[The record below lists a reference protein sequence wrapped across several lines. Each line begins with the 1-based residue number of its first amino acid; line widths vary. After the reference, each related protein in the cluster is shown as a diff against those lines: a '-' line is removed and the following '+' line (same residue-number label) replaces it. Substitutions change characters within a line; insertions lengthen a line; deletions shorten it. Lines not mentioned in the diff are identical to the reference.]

1 MLRKR
6 VGQTRTAVSE
16 RLESAFLEDY
26 SPQEVAGSFA
36 LGLFITALPTLG
48 TGVLVFLLLVYLFK
62 QVSKIAL
69 FASVLV
75 LNPAVKWGVYAS
87 SYWLGQ
93 RLLGPVPGVSFDGV
107 DLSAGPAVLT
117 RLWLGNLILACVF
130 ATIGY
135 VLALRLVL
143 DLRRR
148 LASDPPASVE
158 PQ

>member
-1 MLRKR
+1 MLRER
-6 VGQTRTAVSE
+6 IRRTRRLVRE
-16 RLESAFLEDY
+16 RLESAFLDDY
-26 SPQEVAGSFA
+26 TPQEVAFSFG

-93 RLLGPVPGVSFDGV
+93 RLLGPVPGFSFEGV
-107 DLSAGPAVLT
+107 DLAVGPAVLT
-117 RLWLGNLILACVF
+117 RLWLGNLILAGVF
-130 ATIGY
+130 AAVGY
-135 VLALRLVL
+135 VLALRLVF

-148 LASDPPASVE
+148 LA
-158 PQ
+158 

>member
-1 MLRKR
+1 MLRER
-6 VGQTRTAVSE
+6 VRRTRTAVGE
-16 RLESAFLEDY
+16 RLESAFLDNY
-26 SPQEVAGSFA
+26 SPQEVAFSFG

-48 TGVLVFLLLVYLFK
+48 TGVLVFLLLIYLFK

-75 LNPAVKWGVYAS
+75 LNPAVKWGVYAI

-93 RLLGPVPGVSFDGV
+93 RLLGPVPGFSFDGV

-117 RLWLGNLILACVF
+117 RLWVGNLIVACAF
-130 ATIGY
+130 AVVGY
-135 VLALRLVL
+135 VLALGLVL

-148 LASDPPASVE
+148 LV
-158 PQ
+158 

>member
-1 MLRKR
+1 MPRARVRRTRKL
-6 VGQTRTAVSE
+6 VCE

-26 SPQEVAGSFA
+26 SPQQVAFSFG

-48 TGVLVFLLLVYLFK
+48 TGVVIFLILVYVFK
-62 QVSKIAL
+62 QLSKIAL

-93 RLLGPVPGVSFDGV
+93 RLLGPVPGFSFDGV
-107 DLSAGPAVLT
+107 DLAAGPAVLT
-117 RLWLGNLILACVF
+117 RLWVGNLILAGVF
-130 ATIGY
+130 AVVGY

-143 DLRRR
+143 DLHRR
-148 LASDPPASVE
+148 LA
-158 PQ
+158 